1 MNEQRRIQSRYN
13 CQGDAGKAGYR
24 ARFEHSSSSTML
36 SSFQVLDSDLSV
48 TWIASCISSFQ
59 RAKDLHGGCDLK
71 KLPEK
76 ASLNDLII
84 E

>member
-1 MNEQRRIQSRYN
+1 
-13 CQGDAGKAGYR
+13 
-24 ARFEHSSSSTML
+24 ML